1 MKKILKCRICNSQDS
16 SKVLSLKKTPLE
28 DNFLNQ
34 KNKNTKQL
42 SFPLQLNLCNNC
54 GYVYLPQVLSPKKSY
69 SYYLYNSEVTLG
81 LKKHY
86 KNYAK
91 EVNNLTIKKNK
102 KFCVDIGSNDGT
114 LLSGFKS
121 LKYNVV
127 GVEPAK
133 LIAKKA
139 NKRGIK
145 TLNSFFNKS
154 VTKKILKLFSKPD
167 VICANYVFANIDNIR
182 ESTKII
188 KSFLSDEG
196 LLVIETGYHPEQF
209 KKNMFDYIYHEH
221 FSYFSLGVLKKFFKQ
236 FKFKIIKAKITKQKG
251 GSIRLIITHDENNKK
266 IDNSVERIVKNEKKL
281 MISKKNYFKKFEN
294 RILRQ
299 KKNLLK
305 YLNNFK
311 DNVIGFGASHSTT
324 VLLHHFEIGKKIDY
338 LIDDNR
344 IKHNLYSPGFKLKV
358 KPVIN
363 IKGKIIIL
371 LAWQHQKKILERH
384 KNLIKQNKIII
395 PLPKFK
401 IR

>member
-1 MKKILKCRICNSQDS
+1 MQC
-16 SKVLSLKKTPLE
+16 
-28 DNFLNQ
+28 
-34 KNKNTKQL
+34 
-42 SFPLQLNLCNNC
+42 
-54 GYVYLPQVLSPKKSY
+54 
-69 SYYLYNSEVTLG
+69 
-81 LKKHY
+81 
-86 KNYAK
+86 
-91 EVNNLTIKKNK
+91 
-102 KFCVDIGSNDGT
+102 GT
-114 LLSGFKS
+114 LLSGFQS
-121 LKYNVV
+121 LKYDVV
-127 GVEPAK
+127 GIEPAK
-133 LIAKKA
+133 LISKKA

-145 TLNSFFNKS
+145 IFNSFFNKE
-154 VTKKILKLFSKPD
+154 VAKKILKTFSKPD

-182 ESTKII
+182 ESTRII
-188 KSFLSDEG
+188 KNLLSDNG
-196 LLVIETGYHPEQF
+196 LFVIETGYHPEQF

-251 GSIRLIITHDENNKK
+251 GSIRLIITHDENNLK
-266 IDNSVERIVKNEKKL
+266 IDNSVERIIKNEKKL
-281 MISKKNYFKKFEN
+281 IINKRNYFKTFEN

-299 KKNLLK
+299 KKILLK

-358 KPVIN
+358 KPVKN